1 MSTINM
7 IAIGFGILV
16 ILYVITLG
24 IKIGLKI
31 AHFMVKVLNVI
42 VGIIFSVGLITI
54 IYIVWCN
61 FIR

>member
-1 MSTINM
+1 MTTINM

-16 ILYVITLG
+16 ALYVITLG

-31 AHFMVKVLNVI
+31 THIIVKILNII
-42 VGIIFSVGLITI
+42 VGIICSVGLITI
-54 IYIVWCN
+54 IYIIWCN